1 MKKLLVVVMAVLMIS
16 SFSFAQKW
24 VYDSDF
30 SIGDR
35 PHGVVVDDQDRV
47 WIGYYGPADTMITA
61 GGDTIA
67 IDGLRCLKPDGTH
80 ESFSPIMIFTNGSD
94 INDTLDWSYSF
105 SCRGVAL
112 AADGN
117 ILFCGSAGKI
127 YKINKLTGEAMAKIV
142 TPCEKSPTKC
152 AVDANGYIYVT
163 SVVPGGTPIYIFD
176 EDMELYSYVADS
188 NFAISR
194 AIEVSAD
201 GNDFYLGVIYG
212 GGNEGIIHYKSD
224 DGSGPD
230 GTYTPVDTVW
240 KSIWAGSSLDWDNN
254 GLLWVGSYYD
264 GNKGWKAWYAMDT
277 TQNMVIVDTVG
288 HCAGDTW
295 ETGVPAG
302 GTYWS
307 PRGAAW
313 SADGKTM
320 YTTDYDG
327 GVIKKWTNAAPV
339 GPGSPEIT
347 AGIDY
352 EGETPVIVVN
362 FTLSQNYPN
371 PFNPTTMIPFDIENG
386 NHVKL
391 IVYDMLGHEV
401 KTLVDDNLNPG
412 HHEYRFDATGF
423 ATGMYIYR
431 LEVNGQM
438 LAKRMLYIK

>member
-1 MKKLLVVVMAVLMIS
+1 
-16 SFSFAQKW
+16 
-24 VYDSDF
+24 
-30 SIGDR
+30 
-35 PHGVVVDDQDRV
+35 
-47 WIGYYGPADTMITA
+47 
-61 GGDTIA
+61 
-67 IDGLRCLKPDGTH
+67 
-80 ESFSPIMIFTNGSD
+80 
-94 INDTLDWSYSF
+94 
-105 SCRGVAL
+105 
-112 AADGN
+112 
-117 ILFCGSAGKI
+117 
-127 YKINKLTGEAMAKIV
+127 
-142 TPCEKSPTKC
+142 
-152 AVDANGYIYVT
+152 
-163 SVVPGGTPIYIFD
+163 
-176 EDMELYSYVADS
+176 
-188 NFAISR
+188 
-194 AIEVSAD
+194 
-201 GNDFYLGVIYG
+201 YLGVIYG

-371 PFNPTTMIPFDIENG
+371 PFNPTTTIEYSIPYKAKVTLKVFDIQG
-386 NHVKL
+386 R
-391 IVYDMLGHEV
+391 EV
-401 KTLVDDNLNPG
+401 VTLVDKNEAAGKHTVN
-412 HHEYRFDATGF
+412 FDASKF
-423 ATGMYIYR
+423 ATGIYFYQ
-431 LEVNGQM
+431 LTTSDNQALVKKM
-438 LAKRMLYIK
+438 MFIK